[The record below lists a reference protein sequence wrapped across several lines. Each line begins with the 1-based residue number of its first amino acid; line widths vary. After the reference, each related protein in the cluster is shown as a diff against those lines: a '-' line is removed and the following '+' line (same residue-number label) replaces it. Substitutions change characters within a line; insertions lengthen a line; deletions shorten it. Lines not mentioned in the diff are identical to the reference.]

1 MLQAQVTLEGA
12 GFADAVGFG
21 VMVWLAYFVLCGT
34 LAIGAGV
41 LISRVLFEPRP
52 AR

>member
-1 MLQAQVTLEGA
+1 MLQTQVPLETA
-12 GFADAVGFG
+12 GFADAAGFG
-21 VMVWLAYFVLCGT
+21 VMVWLAYFVLCGA
-34 LAIGAGV
+34 LAIRVGV